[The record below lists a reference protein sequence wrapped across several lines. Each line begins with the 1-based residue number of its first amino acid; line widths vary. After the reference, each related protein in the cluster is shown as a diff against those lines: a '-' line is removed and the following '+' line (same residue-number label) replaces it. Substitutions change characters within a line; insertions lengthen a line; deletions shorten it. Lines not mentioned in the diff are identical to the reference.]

1 MQRFAWLSIMVV
13 VSAGILLA
21 AGCGRPTL
29 PGQQFQGERRE
40 VPGSAATD
48 TPLPDKPIY
57 VWGPEEAKVRVT
69 AFYPIDEP
77 HQRLMDLLESI
88 AQEYGDKVYIR
99 YADYRTP
106 EGARLFAQA
115 ELQVRAILI
124 NGSNSAELESPAGM
138 RTVDFVKE
146 MGRYWTGDDL
156 REAVAQAVAEAY
168 GGGAAP
174 RG

>member
-1 MQRFAWLSIMVV
+1 MQRTAWLSSILITIAAV
-13 VSAGILLA
+13 LLA

-29 PGQQFQGERRE
+29 PGQQFQGERRV
-40 VPGSAATD
+40 VPGTVAD
-48 TPLPDKPIY
+48 TPLPEQPIL
-57 VWGPEEAKVRVT
+57 VWGSEDAKVRVT
-69 AFYPIDEP
+69 AFFPIDKP

-115 ELQVRAILI
+115 EIQVSAILI
-124 NGSNSAELESPAGM
+124 NGSNSVELESPTGP
-138 RTVDFVKE
+138 RTVDFVKD

-156 REAVAQAVAEAY
+156 RQAVAQAVAEAY
-168 GGGAAP
+168 GGRAVA
-174 RG
+174 RE

>member
-1 MQRFAWLSIMVV
+1 MQRFAWLTMMLVV
-13 VSAGILLA
+13 TAGILLA

-29 PGQQFQGERRE
+29 PGQQFQGERRV
-40 VPGSAATD
+40 VPGTVED
-48 TPLPDKPIY
+48 TPLPEQPILA
-57 VWGPEEAKVRVT
+57 WGSKDAKVRVT
-69 AFYPIDEP
+69 AFFPIDEP

-88 AQEYGDKVYIR
+88 AEEYQDKVYIR

-106 EGARLFAQA
+106 EGAQLFAQA
-115 ELQVRAILI
+115 EIQVSAILI
-124 NGSNSAELESPAGM
+124 NGENSVDLESATGP

-168 GGGAAP
+168 GGGSAP
-174 RG
+174 SG

>member
-1 MQRFAWLSIMVV
+1 MQRFAWLTIMLVV
-13 VSAGILLA
+13 TAGILLA

-40 VPGSAATD
+40 VPGSTPTD

-57 VWGPEEAKVRVT
+57 AWGPKDAKVRVT
-69 AFYPIDEP
+69 AFFPIDEP

-88 AQEYGDKVYIR
+88 AQEYQDKVYIR

-106 EGARLFAQA
+106 EGAYLLTQA
-115 ELQVRAILI
+115 ELQVSGILI
-124 NGSNSAELESPAGM
+124 NGENSVELESPTGP
-138 RTVDFVKE
+138 RTVDFLKE

-156 REAVAQAVAEAY
+156 REAVAQTVAEAY
-168 GGGAAP
+168 GGE
-174 RG
+174 